1 MPVNSWDYLMGD
13 KQTHG
18 HNAGTYTLEDFSE
31 LIQEYHRFL
40 APYLSIGDPKERD
53 YPREP
58 LKNNQRLED
67 LLNENADLKEQI
79 IQLTKLLTERLQKR
93 S

>member
-18 HNAGTYTLEDFSE
+18 HNAGTYTLEDYSE
-31 LIQEYHRFL
+31 LVREYDRYL
-40 APYLSIGDPKERD
+40 APALSIGVQG
-53 YPREP
+53 
-58 LKNNQRLED
+58 N
-67 LLNENADLKEQI
+67 
-79 IQLTKLLTERLQKR
+79 LTTQVSHSGSRPCSKSYRRKTRNLRNK